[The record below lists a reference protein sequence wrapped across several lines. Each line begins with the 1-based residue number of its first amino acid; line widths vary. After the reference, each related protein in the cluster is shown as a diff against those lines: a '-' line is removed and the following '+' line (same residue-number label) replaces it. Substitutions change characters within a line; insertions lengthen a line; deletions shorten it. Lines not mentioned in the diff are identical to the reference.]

1 MSTAEE
7 LSESVSRLVELSRQ
21 INEAKSDIK
30 ILVQA
35 EKALKERVKGHMVH
49 QGIDTINLKKGKIAI
64 KKTTKKKVMSKKHLL
79 DGLVE
84 YFQGDQAKVDTIV
97 ESIQSKLGT
106 TESTSISLTGIKEKS
121 SN

>member
-1 MSTAEE
+1 MSSTEE
-7 LSESVSRLVELSRQ
+7 LSESVSRLVELSKQ
-21 INEAKSDIK
+21 IGEAKSDIK

-64 KKTTKKKVMSKKHLL
+64 RKTTKKKVMSKKHLL

-84 YFQGDQAKVDTIV
+84 YFQGDQAKVDAIV

>member
-1 MSTAEE
+1 MSSTEE
-7 LSESVSRLVELSRQ
+7 LSESVSRLVELSKQ
-21 INEAKSDIK
+21 IGEAKSDIK

>member
-1 MSTAEE
+1 MSD

-35 EKALKERVKGHMVH
+35 EKALKERVKGHMVN
-49 QGIDTINLKKGKIAI
+49 QGIDTINLKKGKIALR
-64 KKTTKKKVMSKKHLL
+64 KTTRKQTMSKQHLL

-84 YFQGDQAKVDTIV
+84 YFNGDQTKVDSIV
-97 ESIQSKLGT
+97 NKIQENLGT
-106 TESTSISLTGIKEKS
+106 TESTSISLTGIKEKRAD
-121 SN
+121 

>member
-1 MSTAEE
+1 MSSTEE
-7 LSESVSRLVELSRQ
+7 LSESVSRLVELSKQ
-21 INEAKSDIK
+21 IGEAKSDIK

-64 KKTTKKKVMSKKHLL
+64 RKTTKKKVMSKKHLL

>member
-1 MSTAEE
+1 MSSTEE
-7 LSESVSRLVELSRQ
+7 LSESVSRLVELSKQ
-21 INEAKSDIK
+21 IGEAKSDIK

-64 KKTTKKKVMSKKHLL
+64 KKTTKKTVMSKKHLL

>member
-35 EKALKERVKGHMVH
+35 EKALKERVKGHMVK
-49 QGIDTINLKKGKIAI
+49 QGIDTINLQKGKIALR
-64 KKTTKKKVMSKKHLL
+64 KSTRKQVMSKKHLL

-84 YFQGDQAKVDTIV
+84 YFDGDQAKVDAIV
-97 ESIQSKLGT
+97 QRIQENLGT
-106 TESTSISLTGIKEKS
+106 KESTSISLTGIKEKS
-121 SN
+121 AD

>member
-1 MSTAEE
+1 MSSTEE
-7 LSESVSRLVELSRQ
+7 LSESVSRLVELSTQ
-21 INEAKSDIK
+21 IGEAKSDIK

-64 KKTTKKKVMSKKHLL
+64 RKTTKKKVMSKKHLL

>member
-1 MSTAEE
+1 MSSTEE
-7 LSESVSRLVELSRQ
+7 LSESVSRLVELSKQ
-21 INEAKSDIK
+21 IGEAKSDIK

-64 KKTTKKKVMSKKHLL
+64 RKTTTKKHLL